1 MYRAFVLAAVI
12 IRDQDY
18 ESIDQRW
25 KAWKLN
31 KFGTA
36 DHFVH
41 EPEVRNKT
49 GFFNEQPPVL
59 FSSLAAE
66 IAALDFAAVVCVV
79 HRPEYVARHGLS
91 ALDNSLPSHPYLM
104 ALDFV
109 MERVVMAL
117 DSQFNGSIQAVVRA
131 ESRGPLED
139 AMLEYEFAR
148 LHLDGTSYIAGAWFR
163 QQLQPGIR
171 FEGKDTNSTGL
182 QLADLLARPC
192 GDKVL
197 DPASTPDR
205 WPEFRPKLC
214 PGQETKHSILGM
226 KIIPWEE
233 KYEGLW
239 KS

>member
-18 ESIDQRW
+18 EAIDQRW
-25 KAWKLN
+25 KSWKLKN
-31 KFGTA
+31 LGTA
-36 DHFVH
+36 DHFIH
-41 EPEVRNKT
+41 EPEIRNRT
-49 GFFNEQPPVL
+49 GFFNGQPEAML
-59 FSSLAAE
+59 NSLAAE
-66 IAALDFAAVVCVV
+66 IASQDFAAIVCVV
-79 HRPEYVARHGLS
+79 HRHEYVAHHGLQP
-91 ALDNSLPSHPYLM
+91 LDDSLPSHPYLM

-109 MERVVMAL
+109 MERAVMAL

-139 AMLEYEFAR
+139 ALLEYEFAR
-148 LHLDGTSYIAGAWFR
+148 LQVDGTAYIAGAWFR

-171 FEGKDTNSTGL
+171 FEGKNTNSTGL

-192 GDKVL
+192 GDKVI

-205 WPEFRPKLC
+205 WPEFRSKLC

-226 KIIPWEE
+226 KIVPLDE